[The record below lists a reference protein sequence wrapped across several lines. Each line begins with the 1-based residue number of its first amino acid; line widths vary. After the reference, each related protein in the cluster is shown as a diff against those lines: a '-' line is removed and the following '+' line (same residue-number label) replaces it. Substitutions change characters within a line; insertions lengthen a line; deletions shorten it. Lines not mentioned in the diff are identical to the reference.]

1 MDEESAAAAAG
12 KVRLHFLLTVLCML
26 RLALQADA
34 LRVKVGYP
42 LSPNT
47 EEPRSLANWYA
58 RVKISPDTFFENI
71 VSAR

>member
-12 KVRLHFLLTVLCML
+12 KVRLLFRLMGSCIL

-47 EEPRSLANWYA
+47 EDPRSLANYYGS
-58 RVKISPDTFFENI
+58 VKINNDTFFENML
-71 VSAR
+71 SAE